1 MTASEVLPVILY
13 ILGAILLVALIVLTI
28 KLTIT
33 IHKIDKVVDNI
44 TEKVTA
50 LDGVFSVV
58 NAVSNKFTFITDK
71 VVNII
76 YSLIEKITKRKEDW
90 KMSKKGLGKFVLGT
104 GIGAGLALLFAPKK
118 GSDLRRDIKR
128 KFDEFMKDVDK
139 IEIEDIK
146 ESFTKKVD
154 EIKKEL
160 EDLDKEKVEKIAK
173 KKAKELQRKAE
184 DLVDLAK
191 EKGTPVLEGIAD
203 DLKHKVICVCTEVI
217 NKLEK
222 GE

>member
-50 LDGVFSVV
+50 LDGLFSVV

-76 YSLIEKITKRKEDW
+76 YSLIENITNER
-90 KMSKKGLGKFVLGT
+90 
-104 GIGAGLALLFAPKK
+104 
-118 GSDLRRDIKR
+118 
-128 KFDEFMKDVDK
+128 K
-139 IEIEDIK
+139 IEK
-146 ESFTKKVD
+146 
-154 EIKKEL
+154 
-160 EDLDKEKVEKIAK
+160 
-173 KKAKELQRKAE
+173 
-184 DLVDLAK
+184 
-191 EKGTPVLEGIAD
+191 
-203 DLKHKVICVCTEVI
+203 
-217 NKLEK
+217 
-222 GE
+222 

>member
-1 MTASEVLPVILY
+1 
-13 ILGAILLVALIVLTI
+13 
-28 KLTIT
+28 
-33 IHKIDKVVDNI
+33 
-44 TEKVTA
+44 
-50 LDGVFSVV
+50 
-58 NAVSNKFTFITDK
+58 
-71 VVNII
+71 
-76 YSLIEKITKRKEDW
+76 
-90 KMSKKGLGKFVLGT
+90 MSKKGLEKFVLGA

>member
-50 LDGVFSVV
+50 LDGLFSVV

-76 YSLIEKITKRKEDW
+76 YSLIEKITKRKE
-90 KMSKKGLGKFVLGT
+90 
-104 GIGAGLALLFAPKK
+104 
-118 GSDLRRDIKR
+118 
-128 KFDEFMKDVDK
+128 
-139 IEIEDIK
+139 
-146 ESFTKKVD
+146 
-154 EIKKEL
+154 
-160 EDLDKEKVEKIAK
+160 EKIWVK
-173 KKAKELQRKAE
+173 IVTYQMR
-184 DLVDLAK
+184 
-191 EKGTPVLEGIAD
+191 IS
-203 DLKHKVICVCTEVI
+203 
-217 NKLEK
+217 
-222 GE
+222 

>member
-1 MTASEVLPVILY
+1 
-13 ILGAILLVALIVLTI
+13 
-28 KLTIT
+28 
-33 IHKIDKVVDNI
+33 
-44 TEKVTA
+44 
-50 LDGVFSVV
+50 
-58 NAVSNKFTFITDK
+58 
-71 VVNII
+71 
-76 YSLIEKITKRKEDW
+76 
-90 KMSKKGLGKFVLGT
+90 MSKKGLGKFVLGA

-203 DLKHKVICVCTEVI
+203 HLKHKVICVCTEVI

>member
-76 YSLIEKITKRKEDW
+76 YSLIEKLTNRKED
-90 KMSKKGLGKFVLGT
+90 
-104 GIGAGLALLFAPKK
+104 
-118 GSDLRRDIKR
+118 
-128 KFDEFMKDVDK
+128 
-139 IEIEDIK
+139 
-146 ESFTKKVD
+146 
-154 EIKKEL
+154 
-160 EDLDKEKVEKIAK
+160 
-173 KKAKELQRKAE
+173 
-184 DLVDLAK
+184 
-191 EKGTPVLEGIAD
+191 
-203 DLKHKVICVCTEVI
+203 
-217 NKLEK
+217 
-222 GE
+222 

>member
-13 ILGAILLVALIVLTI
+13 ILGAILLVALIVLTV

-58 NAVSNKFTFITDK
+58 NAVSNKFTFITDR

-90 KMSKKGLGKFVLGT
+90 KMSKNGFGKFALGA

-128 KFDEFMKDVDK
+128 KFDEFMTDVDK
-139 IEIEDIK
+139 IEVEDIK
-146 ESFTKKVD
+146 ESFTEKVED
-154 EIKKEL
+154 IKKEL
-160 EDLDKEKVEKIAK
+160 DDLDKEKVEKIAK

-217 NKLEK
+217 NKLER

>member
-50 LDGVFSVV
+50 LDGLFSVV

-90 KMSKKGLGKFVLGT
+90 KISKKGLVKFVLGA